1 MTDRATET
9 IVVRAPIDK
18 CWEVATD
25 FARYPE
31 WAPAVKGAEIEAK
44 DAQGRPVRV
53 NFRAASFGRSVS
65 YTLDYDYSDAPAR
78 LSWKQ
83 SAGDLTSR
91 IDGVYEFEAL
101 GQNTEVVYHL
111 AVDLKLPVP
120 GFVKRRAEGLIIHGA
135 LRDLKSRVESLALT
149 S

>member
-9 IVVRAPIDK
+9 IVVKAPIGR

-25 FARYPE
+25 FGNYPE
-31 WAPAVKGAEIEAK
+31 WAPAVKGVTVEST
-44 DAQGRPVRV
+44 DAAGRPVRV
-53 NFRAASFGRSVS
+53 AFRAASFGRSVN
-65 YTLDYDYSDAPAR
+65 YTLDYDYRDAPAR
-78 LSWKQ
+78 LAWAQ
-83 SAGDLTSR
+83 SSGDLTSR

-101 GQNTEVVYHL
+101 GSNTEVVYHL

-135 LRDLKSRVESLALT
+135 LRDLKQRVESLNGA
-149 S
+149 

>member
-9 IVVRAPIDK
+9 IVVKAPIEK

-25 FARYPE
+25 FAKYPE
-31 WAPAVKGAEIEAK
+31 WAPAIKAVEIESK
-44 DAQGRPVRV
+44 DAQSRPLRV
-53 NFRAASFGRSVS
+53 TFRAASFGRSVS
-65 YTLDYDYSDAPAR
+65 YTLNYDYSDAPAR
-78 LSWKQ
+78 LAWSQ

-91 IDGVYEFEAL
+91 IDGVYEFDAL
-101 GQNTEVVYHL
+101 GPNTEVVYHL

>member
-9 IVVRAPIDK
+9 IVVKAPIDK

-25 FARYPE
+25 FERYPE
-31 WAPAVKGAEIEAK
+31 WAPAVKGATIDSR
-44 DAQGRPVRV
+44 DAEGRPLRV
-53 NFRAASFGRSVS
+53 TYRAASFGRSIT
-65 YTLDYDYSDAPAR
+65 YTLDYDYRDAPAR
-78 LSWKQ
+78 LAWSQ
-83 SAGDLTSR
+83 SAGDLTNR

-101 GQNTEVVYHL
+101 GQSTEVVYHL

-135 LRDLKSRVESLALT
+135 LRDLKDRVESL
-149 S
+149 SVS

>member
-9 IVVRAPIDK
+9 IVVKAPIEK
-18 CWEVATD
+18 CWAVATD
-25 FARYPE
+25 FERYPE
-31 WAPAVKGAEIEAK
+31 WAPAVKGADIEAR
-44 DAQGRPVRV
+44 DAEGRPVRV
-53 NFRAASFGRSVS
+53 QFRAASFGRSVN
-65 YTLDYDYSDAPAR
+65 YTLDYDYADAPAR
-78 LSWKQ
+78 LVWQQ

-101 GQNTEVVYHL
+101 GPNTEVVYHL